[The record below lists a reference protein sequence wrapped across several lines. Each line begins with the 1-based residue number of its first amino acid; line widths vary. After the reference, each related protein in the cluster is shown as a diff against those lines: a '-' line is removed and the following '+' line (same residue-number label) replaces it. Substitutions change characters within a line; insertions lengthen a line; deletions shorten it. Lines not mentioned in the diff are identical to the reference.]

1 MCAAVCCSVLQ
12 FVAVCCSVLQCVAV
26 CCSVLQ
32 CVAVCCSSQE
42 AEYNLIFR
50 LAGGTKAVR
59 HLAVLADPPSKIQMW
74 PQRAVACRGTSKS
87 GGGTGNA
94 THAIISS
101 SQPTQ
106 VLQKKLTS
114 SCPQGL
120 HHQLAHCSYFSIPC
134 FSSHHFRNFWFMSS
148 HFFQMIF
155 WILGRMAKFLPGKS
169 EIWLASL

>member
-1 MCAAVCCSVLQ
+1 MLQ
-12 FVAVCCSVLQCVAV
+12 CVAVCCSLLQCVAV

-74 PQRAVACRGTSKS
+74 PQRAVACRGTSES

-101 SQPTQ
+101 SQTSAPKKINVIMPPRPTPPTCT
-106 VLQKKLTS
+106 LQLFLNS
-114 SCPQGL
+114 LFFLSP
-120 HHQLAHCSYFSIPC
+120 FS
-134 FSSHHFRNFWFMSS
+134 
-148 HFFQMIF
+148 
-155 WILGRMAKFLPGKS
+155 
-169 EIWLASL
+169 